1 MLLFI
6 ALIQFWSY
14 HAIQH
19 LHFRAENDD
28 AGSLLRYHLFMGS
41 GDLGLHAIHPFTTFL
56 MISYSSNVAST
67 PVINCIVFAK
77 QTSCHPFPAR
87 LYPNTKVFYPSKWN
101 SCWVLLEWI
110 LAPRVQALGMPNL
123 AIFRTVSV
131 KSSVATPACH
141 ILLQQSGGT
150 RNYIRSP
157 KLNNPSPTHAAHEL
171 PAI

>member
-1 MLLFI
+1 
-6 ALIQFWSY
+6 
-14 HAIQH
+14 
-19 LHFRAENDD
+19 
-28 AGSLLRYHLFMGS
+28 MGS
-41 GDLGLHAIHPFTTFL
+41 GVYGLHAIHPFTTFL

-87 LYPNTKVFYPSKWN
+87 LSPNTKNFYPPKLN

-110 LAPRVQALGMPNL
+110 LAPRVQVLGMPNL

-141 ILLQQSGGT
+141 ILLQQC
-150 RNYIRSP
+150 RNQEYKITYP
-157 KLNNPSPTHAAHEL
+157 AHEL